1 MIIPK
6 RNMFKRT
13 MNGEYHNYLQRYIH
27 KNAKTTTKDEH
38 LRNTRHAYKQK
49 QTGKV
54 KIGRVGWS

>member
-1 MIIPK
+1 
-6 RNMFKRT
+6 MFKRT